1 MISEVR
7 RTGRRTG
14 MDRRPRTLKTSARRE
29 VAFVLEILFV
39 GKLS

>member
-1 MISEVR
+1 MIAGMR
-7 RTGRRTG
+7 MTGGRTG

-29 VAFVLEILFV
+29 AALVLEILSV